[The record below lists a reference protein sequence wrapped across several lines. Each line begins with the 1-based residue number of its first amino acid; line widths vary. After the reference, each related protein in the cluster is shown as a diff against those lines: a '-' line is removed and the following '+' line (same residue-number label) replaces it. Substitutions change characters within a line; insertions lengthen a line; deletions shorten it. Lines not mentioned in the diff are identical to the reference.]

1 MKKYYQLYLTEK
13 EKLVAEKKAT
23 IDSRINKARENT
35 PIIGILLGEARESIS
50 SLRKELQNISI
61 GEFPDR
67 LHLIKIF
74 DGNISDED
82 AFIECAN
89 EFAISN
95 DEKAILI
102 LATLE
107 ASEEAFKYCEHLM
120 NYKNKN
126 RIYPESK
133 SSNVSD
139 NKNWDTK
146 NPIWVRKNQTEFM
159 QLIEGLIKLKR
170 IKPRPNQTKW
180 ELMNEVATFFG
191 IQLSKNKE
199 SNLGKGLKAKQVPK
213 LFHDLHNTFVDLYDM
228 NTRL

>member
-1 MKKYYQLYLTEK
+1 MKNYYQFYLDEK

-50 SLRKELQNISI
+50 SLQKELQKISI
-61 GEFPDR
+61 GKFPSR

-82 AFIECAN
+82 AFLECAN
-89 EFAISN
+89 EFAITN
-95 DEKAILI
+95 DENAILM
-102 LATLE
+102 LASLE
-107 ASEEAFKYCEHLM
+107 ASEEAFKYCEYLM
-120 NYKNKN
+120 NSRNKN
-126 RIYPESK
+126 RIYPETTSP
-133 SSNVSD
+133 NVSD
-139 NKNWDTK
+139 NKKWDTK

-170 IKPRPNQTKW
+170 IAPRPNQTKW
-180 ELMNEVATFFG
+180 ELINEIATFLG
-191 IQLSKNKE
+191 IELSKNKE
-199 SNLGKGLKAKQVPK
+199 SNLGKGLKTKQVPK
-213 LFHDLHNTFVDLYDM
+213 LFHDLHKTFVDLYDM